1 MRNFDAYGY
10 GTDLFRSDLPAHFF
24 SRRRHGAS
32 KSARVRDELKVGRG
46 HMKNSTNR

>member
-24 SRRRHGAS
+24 PDAAMGLQNQLA
-32 KSARVRDELKVGRG
+32 
-46 HMKNSTNR
+46 